1 MYEKEFIN
9 KCVVTS
15 GKYNTIRKVKEYNKN
30 IKTIYVMSLAYGD
43 ILEFSDVD
51 GFSLESSNIN
61 EKLVNKIHKNKKEI
75 YAWTVNNEKNINKM
89 IKLGVDNI
97 VTDDISYTKK
107 LIEESKS
114 SNIIMEYINFIDELF

>member
-1 MYEKEFIN
+1 
-9 KCVVTS
+9 
-15 GKYNTIRKVKEYNKN
+15 
-30 IKTIYVMSLAYGD
+30 MSLAYGD
-43 ILEFSDVD
+43 ILEFNDVD